1 MEYLKEDPILIE
13 TLKYHKEG
21 SIKSISY
28 NKNQNNEQI
37 GSTGS
42 DGLIY
47 IYNKKKKTNFKLVG
61 HTGEVNNIKFSNK
74 NQFIVTCGKDNSIR
88 VWENNVKG

>member
-28 NKNQNNEQI
+28 NKN
-37 GSTGS
+37 
-42 DGLIY
+42 
-47 IYNKKKKTNFKLVG
+47 
-61 HTGEVNNIKFSNK
+61 
-74 NQFIVTCGKDNSIR
+74 
-88 VWENNVKG
+88 